1 MFKSLKR
8 TKVEKYIIDNK
19 DSFYRIAYSYTKNEE
34 DALDVV
40 QEAMYKALYSVENIK
55 EVNYIKTWFYK
66 ILVRTSIDFIRKNRK
81 YNNMTDIDLID
92 ETGEYDKYTDLDLR
106 RALEELPIEY
116 KSIIIL
122 RFFEDLKI
130 EEVAIILDEN
140 VNTVK
145 TRLYTALKKL
155 KLKIEEYG

>member
-66 ILVRTSIDFIRKNRK
+66 ILIRTSIDFIRKNRK
-81 YNNMTDIDLID
+81 YNNMTDIDLVD

-106 RALEELPIEY
+106 RALEELPIKY

-155 KLKIEEYG
+155 KLKIEE

>member
-40 QEAMYKALYSVENIK
+40 QEAMYKSLYSVENIK

-155 KLKIEEYG
+155 KLKIEE

>member
-55 EVNYIKTWFYK
+55 KVNYIKTWFYK

-155 KLKIEEYG
+155 KLKIEE

>member
-55 EVNYIKTWFYK
+55 DVNYIKTWFYK

-155 KLKIEEYG
+155 KLKIEE

>member
-92 ETGEYDKYTDLDLR
+92 ETGEYDKYTDMDLR

-155 KLKIEEYG
+155 KLKIEE

>member
-92 ETGEYDKYTDLDLR
+92 ETGEYDKYIDLDLR

-155 KLKIEEYG
+155 KLKIEE

>member
-81 YNNMTDIDLID
+81 YNNMTDIDIID

-155 KLKIEEYG
+155 KLKIEE

>member
-40 QEAMYKALYSVENIK
+40 QESMYKALYSVENIK

-92 ETGEYDKYTDLDLR
+92 ETGAVPYTQLR
-106 RALEELPIEY
+106 AHETVLVFVCILLLVKKNSYPTTSR
-116 KSIIIL
+116 IIL
-122 RFFEDLKI
+122 IARSL
-130 EEVAIILDEN
+130 
-140 VNTVK
+140 T
-145 TRLYTALKKL
+145 
-155 KLKIEEYG
+155 

>member
-81 YNNMTDIDLID
+81 YNNMIDIDLVD

-155 KLKIEEYG
+155 KLKIEE

>member
-66 ILVRTSIDFIRKNRK
+66 ILVRTGIDFIRKNRK

-155 KLKIEEYG
+155 KLKIEE

>member
-130 EEVAIILDEN
+130 EEVA
-140 VNTVK
+140 
-145 TRLYTALKKL
+145 
-155 KLKIEEYG
+155 

>member
-130 EEVAIILDEN
+130 E
-140 VNTVK
+140 
-145 TRLYTALKKL
+145 
-155 KLKIEEYG
+155 

>member
-1 MFKSLKR
+1 
-8 TKVEKYIIDNK
+8 
-19 DSFYRIAYSYTKNEE
+19 
-34 DALDVV
+34 
-40 QEAMYKALYSVENIK
+40 MYKALYSVENIK

-81 YNNMTDIDLID
+81 YNNMTDIDLVD

-122 RFFEDLKI
+122 RFLKI
-130 EEVAIILDEN
+130 
-140 VNTVK
+140 
-145 TRLYTALKKL
+145 
-155 KLKIEEYG
+155 

>member
-40 QEAMYKALYSVENIK
+40 QEAMYKALYSVGNIK

-155 KLKIEEYG
+155 KLKIEE

>member
-92 ETGEYDKYTDLDLR
+92 ETGEDDKYTDLDLR

-155 KLKIEEYG
+155 KLKIEE

>member
-55 EVNYIKTWFYK
+55 EVNYIKTWSYK

-155 KLKIEEYG
+155 KLKIEE

>member
-92 ETGEYDKYTDLDLR
+92 DTGEYDKYTDLDLR

-155 KLKIEEYG
+155 KLKIEE

>member
-40 QEAMYKALYSVENIK
+40 QESMYKALYSVENIK

-155 KLKIEEYG
+155 KLKIEE

>member
-116 KSIIIL
+116 K
-122 RFFEDLKI
+122 
-130 EEVAIILDEN
+130 
-140 VNTVK
+140 
-145 TRLYTALKKL
+145 
-155 KLKIEEYG
+155 

>member
-81 YNNMTDIDLID
+81 YKNMTDIDLID

-145 TRLYTALKKL
+145 TRLYT
-155 KLKIEEYG
+155 

>member
-1 MFKSLKR
+1 
-8 TKVEKYIIDNK
+8 
-19 DSFYRIAYSYTKNEE
+19 
-34 DALDVV
+34 
-40 QEAMYKALYSVENIK
+40 VENIK

-155 KLKIEEYG
+155 KLKIEE

>member
-19 DSFYRIAYSYTKNEE
+19 DSFYRIAYSYTENEE

-155 KLKIEEYG
+155 KLKIEE

>member
-106 RALEELPIEY
+106 RALEELPIDY

-155 KLKIEEYG
+155 KLKIEE

>member
-116 KSIIIL
+116 KFIIIL

-155 KLKIEEYG
+155 KLKIEE

>member
-8 TKVEKYIIDNK
+8 RKVERYIIDNK

-40 QEAMYKALYSVENIK
+40 QESMYKALYSVENLK

-81 YNNMTDIDLID
+81 YNNMTDISIID
-92 ETGEYDKYTDLDLR
+92 DTGEYDKYTDLDLKK
-106 RALEELPIEY
+106 ALEELPIEY

-155 KLKIEEYG
+155 KLKIEE

>member
-66 ILVRTSIDFIRKNRK
+66 ILVRTSIDFIRK

-155 KLKIEEYG
+155 KLKIEE

>member
-1 MFKSLKR
+1 
-8 TKVEKYIIDNK
+8 
-19 DSFYRIAYSYTKNEE
+19 
-34 DALDVV
+34 
-40 QEAMYKALYSVENIK
+40 
-55 EVNYIKTWFYK
+55 
-66 ILVRTSIDFIRKNRK
+66 
-81 YNNMTDIDLID
+81 
-92 ETGEYDKYTDLDLR
+92 
-106 RALEELPIEY
+106 

-155 KLKIEEYG
+155 KLKIEE

>member
-1 MFKSLKR
+1 MFKTLKR

-81 YNNMTDIDLID
+81 YNNMTDIDLVD

-122 RFFEDLKI
+122 RFLKI
-130 EEVAIILDEN
+130 
-140 VNTVK
+140 
-145 TRLYTALKKL
+145 
-155 KLKIEEYG
+155 

>member
-122 RFFEDLKI
+122 RFLKI
-130 EEVAIILDEN
+130 
-140 VNTVK
+140 
-145 TRLYTALKKL
+145 
-155 KLKIEEYG
+155 

>member
-81 YNNMTDIDLID
+81 YNNMTDIDHID

-155 KLKIEEYG
+155 KLKIEE

>member
-1 MFKSLKR
+1 M
-8 TKVEKYIIDNK
+8 
-19 DSFYRIAYSYTKNEE
+19 
-34 DALDVV
+34 
-40 QEAMYKALYSVENIK
+40 
-55 EVNYIKTWFYK
+55 
-66 ILVRTSIDFIRKNRK
+66 
-81 YNNMTDIDLID
+81 
-92 ETGEYDKYTDLDLR
+92 
-106 RALEELPIEY
+106 EY

-155 KLKIEEYG
+155 KLKIEE

>member
-40 QEAMYKALYSVENIK
+40 QEARYKALYSVENIK

-155 KLKIEEYG
+155 KLKIEE

>member
-19 DSFYRIAYSYTKNEE
+19 DSFYRIAYSYMKNEE

-155 KLKIEEYG
+155 KLKIEE

>member
-145 TRLYTALKKL
+145 TMLYTALKKL
-155 KLKIEEYG
+155 KLKIEE

>member
-81 YNNMTDIDLID
+81 YNNMTDIDLVD

-155 KLKIEEYG
+155 KLKIEE